1 MKDCLSGMEVL
12 EIGVMTPGKFA
23 GFLLVGWGAR
33 SLRVERPG
41 GGSDAI
47 SDEDLLLNRG
57 KRSMVLD
64 LRSATGREVIHR
76 LAVRADVVIEGHRP
90 GVAER
95 LGIDWETLRGLNERL
110 VYCSISGFGQDGP
123 DRLRP
128 GYDLIF
134 QAATG
139 LLQTTAPAGAEPG
152 LPATFAGDAATGL
165 AAGFAISAALRKA
178 AAEGAGTYIDLAMQ
192 DVAFAMLAVSHGTL
206 RPENDQT
213 ARHLAAL
220 APSASYNVYQ
230 ASDGRHIAI
239 AAARPASRLALFAH
253 LGRAD
258 LAERGMT
265 PGDGEAA
272 AFLGETFAA
281 KAAAEWVA
289 ELGALDIEVS
299 LVRAPAEA
307 FDDPQLLARGMITA
321 SEHPKAGPLRQING
335 LAGPGASELAPAP
348 EIGRDT
354 EAVIAELG
362 YGEAAIAALRG
373 EGAI

>member
-1 MKDCLSGMEVL
+1 
-12 EIGVMTPGKFA
+12 MTPGKFA

-41 GGSDAI
+41 SASDTV

-64 LRSATGREVIHR
+64 LRSETGREVIHR
-76 LAVRADVVIEGHRP
+76 LAARADVVIEGHRP

-95 LGIDWETLRGLNERL
+95 LGIDWKTLRGLNERL

-139 LLQTTAPAGAEPG
+139 LLQTTAPAGAAPG
-152 LPATFAGDAATGL
+152 LPATFAADAATGL

-206 RPENDQT
+206 RPESGQ
-213 ARHLAAL
+213 AAHQATHQAAP
-220 APSASYNVYQ
+220 APSASYNVYR

-239 AAARPASRLALFAH
+239 AAARPASRLALFEH

-258 LAERGMT
+258 LAERGMK
-265 PGDGEAA
+265 PGDGEAT
-272 AFLGETFAA
+272 AFLGQALAA
-281 KAAAEWVA
+281 KGAAEWVA
-289 ELGALDIEVS
+289 ELSALDIEVS

-335 LAGPGASELAPAP
+335 LAGPGSAELAPAP

-362 YGEAAIAALRG
+362 YGETAMAALRG
-373 EGAI
+373 EDAI